1 MVDALAAGVHVQV
14 VDSSAVEIQIQ
25 VAAALVAASRPT
37 LQISSRLEGTDLLG
51 AEAVASLKEVWRG
64 ADAKALLTL
73 STAVADGHTVLKDIL
88 SATSRNDDV
97 AKLDVIHNDKIAD
110 VNRSSGMLGLAQAM
124 YKTLKS
130 GESRAAI
137 VNAVIAGLDRD
148 AVSISPAL
156 RLHITLVTGVAA

>member
-1 MVDALAAGVHVQV
+1 MTTELVKSANQLYENTMAAT
-14 VDSSAVEIQIQ
+14 
-25 VAAALVAASRPT
+25 LVAASKPT
-37 LQISSRLEGTDLLG
+37 LQVSSLLEGTDLLG

-97 AKLDVIHNDKIAD
+97 AKLDVLHNDKIAD

>member
-1 MVDALAAGVHVQV
+1 M
-14 VDSSAVEIQIQ
+14 
-25 VAAALVAASRPT
+25 VAASKPT
-37 LQISSRLEGTDLLG
+37 LQVSSLLEGTDLLG
-51 AEAVASLKEVWRG
+51 AETVASLKEVRRG

-73 STAVADGHTVLKDIL
+73 STAVAEEHIVFKDIL

-124 YKTLKS
+124 YRTWEY

-137 VNAVIAGLDRD
+137 VNIVIAGFDRD

-156 RLHITLVTGVAA
+156 RLYITLVTGAAA